1 MNRSL
6 YVKAAVTATWL
17 IALSACVDDGY
28 DLSNIDTTSR
38 FRVDELVIPMNLDVI
53 TLNSVI
59 EIDEESKIQIY
70 TAPDGS
76 KYYAVNESGS
86 FNSNPIHIDVI
97 ECAAPAL
104 DTKTIQISS
113 VPAALA
119 KNAAASGSTMQ
130 Y

>member
-1 MNRSL
+1 MLNLLERVLIFANFGKNTHSLSISTHFNYFLMNRSL

-59 EIDEESKIQIY
+59 EIDEKAKFRY
-70 TAPDGS
+70 TQ
-76 KYYAVNESGS
+76 
-86 FNSNPIHIDVI
+86 HLM
-97 ECAAPAL
+97 AANIML
-104 DTKTIQISS
+104 
-113 VPAALA
+113 
-119 KNAAASGSTMQ
+119 
-130 Y
+130 